1 MATNAPRIDPERV
14 DLGIFQPPH
23 QHRIRSNRSSG
34 WRIPGRVARRRLSHL
49 AGRRSFRYHRSLRR
63 NGRSQ
68 CLRIAGRFGSKS
80 PGTLAFT
87 MEIMRREL
95 LLICLLTSCNHKGP
109 VRLALQPPSTNN
121 YPSYFAAWLGFYKEE
136 GVNVEIS
143 QVAGAS
149 KILEAVVG
157 GSADVGG
164 GVYEQ
169 TLQMAA
175 EGKSIVSFISLLKSP
190 NFAIIAA
197 PGVKTFS
204 DLRGKTVGVSSV
216 GSPSQFYLN
225 YLLAGAGVNPSDV
238 STATVGMGATAMA
251 ALERGQVDAAVL
263 FGSAITSYLTR
274 RPEAVVLADTR
285 TPDGLRKAFQVDD
298 YPASCLLAR
307 REWVEA
313 NRDSAKKMARAVLR
327 SMAWIREHSAEEV
340 LARIPSPGDPAS
352 ELAAIRLAQPMYSVD
367 GRINKESAEA
377 VRAIIGLKRPK
388 VHVEGTYLNLN

>member
-1 MATNAPRIDPERV
+1 
-14 DLGIFQPPH
+14 
-23 QHRIRSNRSSG
+23 
-34 WRIPGRVARRRLSHL
+34 
-49 AGRRSFRYHRSLRR
+49 
-63 NGRSQ
+63 
-68 CLRIAGRFGSKS
+68 
-80 PGTLAFT
+80 
-87 MEIMRREL
+87 MEIMKRILLAVMLLASCARRQ
-95 LLICLLTSCNHKGP
+95 GP

-121 YPSYFAAWLGFYKEE
+121 YPSYFASWLGFYKEE
-136 GVNVEIS
+136 GVDVEIS

-175 EGKSIVSFISLLKSP
+175 DGKSIVSFISLLKSP
-190 NFAIIAA
+190 NFAIVAA
-197 PGVKTFS
+197 SGVKTFS

-216 GSPSQFYLN
+216 GSPSQFYLT
-225 YLLAGAGVNPSDV
+225 YLLAGAGVNPSEV

-263 FGSAITSYLTR
+263 FGSAITAFLAR
-274 RPEAVVLADTR
+274 KPDAVILADTR
-285 TPDGLRKAFQVDD
+285 TPGGLRAAFQVDD

-307 REWVEA
+307 REWLDQ
-313 NRDSAKKMARAVLR
+313 NRDSATKIARAVRR
-327 SMAWIREHSAEEV
+327 SMAWIRAHSPEEV
-340 LARIPSPGDPAS
+340 LARVPSAGEPAA

-377 VRAIIGLKRPK
+377 VRAIVGLKTSK
-388 VHVEGTYLNLN
+388 IDVLSTFLNLN